1 MLQGTGVGLR
11 GIMFTGMGVD
21 DATVYCGELCGGL
34 WACGEL
40 CSQVWESMMLQGTG
54 VGLRGIM
61 FTGMGVD
68 DATGYGCGPAG
79 NYVHRYGSR

>member
-1 MLQGTGVGLR
+1 MLQCTGVGLR

-21 DATVYCGELCGGL
+21 DVTVYGCG
-34 WACGEL
+34 
-40 CSQVWESMMLQGTG
+40 
-54 VGLRGIM
+54 GLRGIM

-79 NYVHRYGSR
+79 NNVHRYGSR

>member
-1 MLQGTGVGLR
+1 MLQGTGV
-11 GIMFTGMGVD
+11 
-21 DATVYCGELCGGL
+21 
-34 WACGEL
+34 
-40 CSQVWESMMLQGTG
+40 S
-54 VGLRGIM
+54 LRGIM